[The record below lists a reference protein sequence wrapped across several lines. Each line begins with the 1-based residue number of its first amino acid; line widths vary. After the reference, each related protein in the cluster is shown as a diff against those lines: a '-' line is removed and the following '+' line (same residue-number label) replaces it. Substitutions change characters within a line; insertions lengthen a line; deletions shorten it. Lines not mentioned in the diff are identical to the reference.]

1 MPASPLPKIQS
12 FGIPEMEEKVEGK
25 KEKQERI
32 KDEVKFAL
40 GPASWHSHPILPQVP
55 MEGPL

>member
-1 MPASPLPKIQS
+1 
-12 FGIPEMEEKVEGK
+12 MEEKAEGK
-25 KEKQERI
+25 KERQERI

-40 GPASWHSHPILPQVP
+40 GPASWHSHPILPQAP